1 MRSGP
6 DSVWNK
12 RVIEILLEKLI
23 QKGDED
29 QWRLPKVSERYF
41 VDMLR
46 DKVKRVRS
54 YWAATQPR
62 ITATGD
68 REAPVDVEERLN
80 ERYKLSRSY
89 ARVNQ
94 RRRNVSI

>member
-1 MRSGP
+1 MHVRQYEAGDGAGPDHGNLHIDMRSGP

-23 QKGDED
+23 QKRDED
-29 QWRLPKVSERYF
+29 QWRLPKVSEHYF

-62 ITATGD
+62 MMGTGD
-68 REAPVDVEERLN
+68 
-80 ERYKLSRSY
+80 
-89 ARVNQ
+89 
-94 RRRNVSI
+94 